1 MDLNAS
7 NVLTISE
14 NQPVGT
20 FISEFNATDPDG
32 DEITYHFISGENN
45 NSLFTLDTNGTLKS
59 AVTFDYESNAST
71 YTITIQAKD
80 ELNASVEGNFTI
92 TLLDVDDEKP
102 VIELAGDS
110 NITHEA
116 GSFYADQNATWAD
129 NVDGDGNLTGTGE
142 VNASNPG
149 IYYLTFNYTDDAGN
163 VAQTVTRTINVV
175 DRTAPVI
182 TLNGDSNITHEAGT
196 AYYDANATWTDAVD
210 GEGIIYGQRDVN
222 VSKPGIYYLIFDYID
237 QAGNAAVTVT
247 RTVNV
252 LDRVAPEISLN
263 GDFNITHEAGTA
275 YNDTNATWTDVV
287 DGSGIIHAVGEVD
300 TSSPGTYMLSYNY
313 TDLAG
318 NAAETVT
325 RTVNVVDRTAPVIT
339 LNGDSNI
346 THEAGTAYLDIGHM
360 EGCGG

>member
-1 MDLNAS
+1 MVFEEALSEMDRKLVESYLGEKWALPMHDPIEHPLFKMEQNGTLVTREELDFETDENHTITVRVFDEYNATYDKDFLVSVTNVVEDLDGDGIENHYDTDDDNDSIPDELDPDDDNDGFSDADEIAYGTDPLDPNSVPNSAPVDLNAS

-20 FISEFNATDPDG
+20 FIGEFNATDPDG
-32 DEITYHFISGENN
+32 DEITYHFVNGENN

-71 YTITIQAKD
+71 YTISVQAKD

-175 DRTAPVI
+175 DRTL
-182 TLNGDSNITHEAGT
+182 TSNYPQWRFKHHPRGRHRIH
-196 AYYDANATWTDAVD
+196 DANAATWTDAVD
-210 GEGIIYGQRDVN
+210 GEGIIYGVGDV
-222 VSKPGIYYLIFDYID
+222 P
-237 QAGNAAVTVT
+237 
-247 RTVNV
+247 
-252 LDRVAPEISLN
+252 
-263 GDFNITHEAGTA
+263 
-275 YNDTNATWTDVV
+275 
-287 DGSGIIHAVGEVD
+287 
-300 TSSPGTYMLSYNY
+300 M
-313 TDLAG
+313 
-318 NAAETVT
+318 
-325 RTVNVVDRTAPVIT
+325 
-339 LNGDSNI
+339 
-346 THEAGTAYLDIGHM
+346 
-360 EGCGG
+360 

>member
-1 MDLNAS
+1 MFAQAGTEKFEGNFTFLLTDVFEDLDEDGIEDHEDDDMDGDGFSNAEES
-7 NVLTISE
+7 EKGFDPRDPDSLPNNTPTNLAALDSLSVKE
-14 NQPVGT
+14 NQPFGT
-20 FISEFNATDPDG
+20 FMGEFNATDPDG
-32 DEITYHFISGENN
+32 DDITYHFVSGENN

-116 GSFYADQNATWAD
+116 GSFYTDQNATWAD

-163 VAQTVTRTINVV
+163 VAQTVTRT
-175 DRTAPVI
+175 
-182 TLNGDSNITHEAGT
+182 
-196 AYYDANATWTDAVD
+196 
-210 GEGIIYGQRDVN
+210 
-222 VSKPGIYYLIFDYID
+222 
-237 QAGNAAVTVT
+237 
-247 RTVNV
+247 
-252 LDRVAPEISLN
+252 
-263 GDFNITHEAGTA
+263 
-275 YNDTNATWTDVV
+275 
-287 DGSGIIHAVGEVD
+287 
-300 TSSPGTYMLSYNY
+300 
-313 TDLAG
+313 
-318 NAAETVT
+318 
-325 RTVNVVDRTAPVIT
+325 VNVVDRTAPVIT

-346 THEAGTAYLDIGHM
+346 THDAGWQPDI
-360 EGCGG
+360 